1 MVSQPL
7 CEKYRPKRFAEILG
21 QDLAI
26 EKLKTFVKRFPAKK
40 AAILYGPAGSG
51 KTSLAYALANE
62 LNAELLEL
70 NASDFRDKQSFDRI
84 VRPAIQQASLFG
96 KNKIILI
103 DEIDG
108 LTAQDRGGLAELL
121 SLIEKTNYPILLT
134 ANDVWDRKFN
144 LLRKKAELIELKP
157 LGYRTIFRLL
167 KYIASKEGIK
177 ANDDIL
183 KAIAIKAR
191 GDARAAI
198 NDLQSILE
206 TTAVED
212 IAERDKQEQVFNILR
227 QIFHSKPNNYLL
239 RLMETADI
247 NLDELF
253 LWIEENIPTEYEGEE
268 LAKAFEM
275 LSKADIFRGR
285 IIRWQYWRFMV
296 YENIFLSYGIAAA
309 KTRAKHGFTAY
320 KRPTRILKIWLANQK
335 NAVRKSIA
343 SKYAAYCHISTKKAL
358 RDFYLIAFI
367 LTNKEIAEKLG
378 LEENE
383 QEFLRELVKKSP
395 KSKITK

>member
-1 MVSQPL
+1 MTKPL

-26 EKLKTFVKRFPAKK
+26 EKLKTFVKKFPVKK
-40 AAILYGPAGSG
+40 AAVLYGPAGSG

-70 NASDFRDKQSFDRI
+70 NASDFRDKQNFER
-84 VRPAIQQASLFG
+84 VVKPAIQQASLFG
-96 KNKIILI
+96 RNKIILI

-108 LTAQDRGGLAELL
+108 LTTQDRGGLPELL
-121 SLIEKTNYPILLT
+121 SLIEKTNYPIVLT
-134 ANDVWDRKFN
+134 ANDVWDRKFS

-157 LGYRTIFRLL
+157 LSYRTIFWLL
-167 KYIASKEGIK
+167 KDIASKEGIK
-177 ANDDIL
+177 ASEDLL

-247 NLDELF
+247 SLDELF
-253 LWIEENIPTEYEGEE
+253 LWIEKNIPLEYSGDE

-309 KTRAKHGFTAY
+309 KKTTKKGFVPY
-320 KRPTRILKIWLANQK
+320 KRPSRILKIWLANQK
-335 NAVRKSIA
+335 NAIRKSIA
-343 SKYAAYCHISTKKAL
+343 NKYAAYCHISTKKAL
-358 RDFYLIAFI
+358 RDFYLTAFI
-367 LTNKEIAEKLG
+367 LASKKIAEKVG

-383 QEFLRELVKKSP
+383 QEFLRELVKTGQRKLR
-395 KSKITK
+395 